1 MEVIVHK
8 KDNPCISEEL
18 YEIIKANNIDKILN
32 EILDK
37 KKELCILKF
46 MGNEFNGDELKGTLK
61 IIIEL
66 KDVFIKMF
74 DKSSEEK

>member
-1 MEVIVHK
+1 
-8 KDNPCISEEL
+8 
-18 YEIIKANNIDKILN
+18 
-32 EILDK
+32 
-37 KKELCILKF
+37 